1 MRNTVLFVS
10 SIGMVW
16 ANFPFIFISQEGT
29 FIKSYYILGL
39 LTSLLNHGC
48 NSRALQVADR
58 AVMTLGFFVD
68 LYYMYDVEELLFVFL
83 SIICYFMS
91 KITKQIEFH
100 VLSHTLITIAHNKIL
115 THNYYVY

>member
-1 MRNTVLFVS
+1 MRNPVLFVS

-16 ANFPFIFISQEGT
+16 ANFPFIVISHEGT

-58 AVMTLGFFVD
+58 AVMALGFFVD
-68 LYYMYDVEELLFVFL
+68 LCYLNNVEELQFL
-83 SIICYFMS
+83 ILSVLCYFTS

-115 THNYYVY
+115 THSYYLY